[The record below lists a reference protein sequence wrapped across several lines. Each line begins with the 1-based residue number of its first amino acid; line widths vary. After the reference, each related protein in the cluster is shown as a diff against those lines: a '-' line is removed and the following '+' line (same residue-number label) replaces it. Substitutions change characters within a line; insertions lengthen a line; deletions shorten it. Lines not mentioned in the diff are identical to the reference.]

1 MLCSAKARRMRTE
14 ESSET
19 PWTVE
24 CEEHRQSSLCSELAL
39 ARSEHY
45 TRSRALGTLQ
55 EVIATVDG
63 SHSPSFDSLELRD
76 TATEAPAATG
86 FI

>member
-1 MLCSAKARRMRTE
+1 MRLADRLH
-14 ESSET
+14 
-19 PWTVE
+19 VVQ
-24 CEEHRQSSLCSELAL
+24 CQSSTHEDRRVVGNPMDCRVRGAPAVFFMLR
-39 ARSEHY
+39 ARS
-45 TRSRALGTLQ
+45 RSLGTLQ

-63 SHSPSFDSLELRD
+63 SDSPSFDSLELRG